1 MTHKER
7 ITIGI
12 AGDVMIGRLVNDC
25 LNEVPLT
32 YLWGDLLPLFKG
44 CDLNLINLEA
54 ALTKSQEKVPKVF
67 NFKADP
73 NKVLALID
81 ASIHLVNLANN
92 HVLDYSEKGLL
103 ETLETLDRAHILHVG
118 AGKNAHEAKQP
129 VIVSRQGIR
138 IGILGCTDNEPSW
151 IATQNQPGIR
161 YIEVGDLKA
170 IEEDITKL
178 RSQVDLLILSMH
190 WGPNMRERP
199 PAYFTDFAHRL
210 IESGVDIIH
219 GHSAHIFQGVEVYK
233 EKLILYDTG
242 DFVDDYYVDP
252 YLRNDRSFFFVIEAD
267 KQGMLNLR
275 LVPVLISN
283 CQVNHA
289 QGKDANETLLR
300 MKRLSE
306 EMKTVLTIENGELIK
321 KLR

>member
-1 MTHKER
+1 MAHKEQ
-7 ITIGI
+7 ISIGM

-32 YLWGDLLPLFKG
+32 YLWGDLLPLFKS

-54 ALTKSQEKVPKVF
+54 ALTKNLEAVPKVF

-73 NKVLALID
+73 EKVLALIE
-81 ASIHLVNLANN
+81 ASVHVVNLANN

-118 AGKNAHEAKQP
+118 AGRNAKEAKQA

-138 IGILGCTDNEPSW
+138 IGFLGCTDNEPSW
-151 IATQNQPGIR
+151 MATQNRPGIR
-161 YIEVGDLKA
+161 FIDVGDLEA
-170 IEEDITKL
+170 IEEEIKQL
-178 RSQVDLLILSMH
+178 RPQVDLLILSMH

-199 PAYFTDFAHRL
+199 PSYFVDFAHRL
-210 IESGVDIIH
+210 IETGVDIIH
-219 GHSAHIFQGVEVYK
+219 GHSAHIFQGVEFYK

-252 YLRNDRSFFFVIEAD
+252 YLRNDRSFFFIVEAD

-283 CQVNHA
+283 CQVNRA
-289 QGKDANETLLR
+289 QGKEASETLLR

-306 EMKTVLTIENGELIK
+306 EMKTALTLENGELTK